1 MFAQSFSPVS
11 VKLLASV
18 LLQRFIAGPKT
29 DVSGDHSVTD
39 TYAALI
45 CSSPPAAGV
54 LATGTPARTRDHAG
68 GRKSSDDG
76 RRRYKSFANCSVNRN
91 KTIKCRFEAME
102 RQEP

>member
-45 CSSPPAAGV
+45 CSSPLWQVCWQPALLQGH
-54 LATGTPARTRDHAG
+54 ATMLG
-68 GRKSSDDG
+68 GGGAATNDG
-76 RRRYKSFANCSVNRN
+76 GDINPLLIA
-91 KTIKCRFEAME
+91 A
-102 RQEP
+102 